1 MPFTEFFNLLD
12 KVPFGAYVMDINRT
26 ILFWNRNAER
36 LTGHSAR
43 QVVGRQCYEVLYG
56 LPEQPLALRC
66 TAGCFTHSLKGA
78 ERISPVAQ
86 VRMRCASRKPR
97 RVTVI
102 VLLVPGAAAEPPVL
116 VHLFHDRMPGLGVWR
131 EREAVRGRRK
141 QGPRAGLQADSVISS
156 ASPLTPREREMV
168 ELLAEGYELEAIAER
183 LHLSIHTVRNY
194 VRNAREK
201 LHAPSRL
208 ALVLA
213 AQRLDLQ

>member
-1 MPFTEFFNLLD
+1 MPFTEFFDLLD
-12 KVPFGAYVMDINRT
+12 QVPCGAYAMDINRT
-26 ILFWNRNAER
+26 ILFWNRSAER
-36 LTGHSAR
+36 ITGHSAR

-56 LPEQPLALRC
+56 LPEQPSALSC
-66 TAGCFTHSLKGA
+66 PVGCFTHSLKET
-78 ERISPVAQ
+78 ERISPVAH
-86 VRMRCASRKPR
+86 VRMRCASSRPK
-97 RVTVI
+97 RVAVI
-102 VLLVPGAAAEPPVL
+102 VLLVPGVVAEPPLL
-116 VHLFHDRMPGLGVWR
+116 VHLFHDRIPGSEVWR

-141 QGPRAGLQADSVISS
+141 PGLRVTGGV
-156 ASPLTPREREMV
+156 SPLAPREREMV

-213 AQRLDLQ
+213 AQRLGLQ